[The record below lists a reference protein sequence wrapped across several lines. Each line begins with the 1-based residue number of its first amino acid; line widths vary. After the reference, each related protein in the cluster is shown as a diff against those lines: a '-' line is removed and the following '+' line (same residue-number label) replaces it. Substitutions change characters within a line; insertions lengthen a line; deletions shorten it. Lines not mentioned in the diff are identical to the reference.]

1 MNDAK
6 KLEQSKEEILREWE
20 VSEHQINALITNSKN
35 MFKKFGDL
43 FNKVS

>member
-1 MNDAK
+1 MNDVK
-6 KLEQSKEEILREWE
+6 KLEQSEEEISREWE
-20 VSEHQINALITNSKN
+20 VSEHQIKAPITNSKN

>member
-1 MNDAK
+1 MNNVK
-6 KLEQSKEEILREWE
+6 KLEQSEEEILREWK
-20 VSEHQINALITNSKN
+20 VSEHQIKAPITNSKN

>member
-6 KLEQSKEEILREWE
+6 KLEQNKEEILREWE
-20 VSEHQINALITNSKN
+20 VSKHQINALITNLKN

>member
-1 MNDAK
+1 MNDVK

-20 VSEHQINALITNSKN
+20 VSKHQINALITNLKN
-35 MFKKFGDL
+35 MFKKIGNL

>member
-6 KLEQSKEEILREWE
+6 KLEQSEEEISKEWE
-20 VSEHQINALITNSKN
+20 VSKHQIYALITNSKY

>member
-6 KLEQSKEEILREWE
+6 KLEQSKEEISREWE
-20 VSEHQINALITNSKN
+20 VSKHQIKALITNLKN

>member
-1 MNDAK
+1 MNDVK
-6 KLEQSKEEILREWE
+6 KSEQSEEEIFREWK
-20 VSEHQINALITNSKN
+20 VSEHQIKSPITNSKN

>member
-1 MNDAK
+1 MNNTK
-6 KLEQSKEEILREWE
+6 KLEQREEEILREWK
-20 VSEHQINALITNSKN
+20 VSQHQINALNTNLKN

>member
-6 KLEQSKEEILREWE
+6 KLEQSEEETLREWE
-20 VSEHQINALITNSKN
+20 VSKHQINALITNLKN
-35 MFKKFGDL
+35 MFKKFVDL